1 MNRDDPL
8 ELDAE
13 TMRRMGHRVVDVLVD
28 RIAGLDAAPAW
39 RGGNRAR
46 LRAEVGETPPDE
58 PAEFDALVAHLVD
71 HVLPFA
77 GAVDHPRF
85 FAFIPSCPT
94 WPGLLGDFLARSHSL
109 FQGTWLESAGPSTLE
124 LLVLDWF
131 KQWIGYPPA
140 AAGLLTSGGSAANL
154 DALVCA
160 RSALLGPGDD
170 AVIYL
175 TAEAHSSMERAA
187 RIVGFRPDQVRR
199 IPTDGG
205 YRIRVDALEAA
216 IAEDGAAGRRPFLVV
231 ANGGATST
239 GAVDP
244 LRKLAAVAHERSM
257 WLHVDAAYGGF
268 AVLTERGRRLLDGL
282 GEADS
287 VTLDPHKWLYQPF
300 EAGCLLVREG
310 HQLPEAFHIMP
321 DYLQDTALHG
331 AREADAGPDAR
342 EVNFADRGL
351 QLTRDTRAIKIWLS
365 LRTFGLETFRRGIDH
380 TMDLAAAAERRIAA
394 SETLEVLTPAT
405 LGVVCFRRCAE
416 RANPNSSSN
425 SKSGSGV
432 GVPSGNDR
440 IPGEARSGTPSEAE
454 LERWN
459 AGLVARLSES
469 GLGMISSTRL
479 NGRYA
484 LRLCVLNHR
493 SGWEDVERV
502 LSFLESEPV
511 E

>member
-1 MNRDDPL
+1 MNRDNPL
-8 ELDAE
+8 ELDPE
-13 TMRRMGHRVVDVLVD
+13 TMRRMGHRVVDLLVD
-28 RIAGLDAAPAW
+28 RIAGLDKAPAW
-39 RGGNRAR
+39 RGGDRAT

-58 PAEFDALVAHLVD
+58 PADFDALVAHLVD
-71 HVLPFA
+71 HVMPFA

-94 WPGLLGDFLARSHSL
+94 WPGLLGDFLARGHSL

-131 KQWIGYPPA
+131 KQWIGYPPS

-160 RSALLGPGDD
+160 RSALLGPDD
-170 AVIYL
+170 DPVIYMS
-175 TAEAHSSMERAA
+175 TEAHSSMERAA
-187 RIVGFRPDQVRR
+187 SIVGFRPDQVRR
-199 IPTDGG
+199 VPTHDG
-205 YRIRVDALEAA
+205 YRLRVAALETA
-216 IAEDGAAGRRPFLVV
+216 IAADRAAGRRPFLVV

-244 LRKLAAVAHERSM
+244 LRVLAKHTRAQDM

-310 HQLPEAFHIMP
+310 HRLPDAFHIMP
-321 DYLQDTALHG
+321 DYLQDTALRR
-331 AREADAGPDAR
+331 ARDAQAGPDAH

-351 QLTRDTRAIKIWLS
+351 QLTRDTRAVKIWLS
-365 LRTFGLETFRRGIDH
+365 LRTFGLNAFRQGIDQA
-380 TMDLAAAAERRIAA
+380 MDLAAAAEERIR
-394 SETLEVLTPAT
+394 SSQTLELLAPAS
-405 LGVVCFRRCAE
+405 LGVVCFRRSA
-416 RANPNSSSN
+416 AT
-425 SKSGSGV
+425 SGGP
-432 GVPSGNDR
+432 VPGDAGAAV
-440 IPGEARSGTPSEAE
+440 PAEAE
-454 LERWN
+454 LEGWN
-459 AGLVARLSES
+459 AKLVARLSES
-469 GLGMISSTRL
+469 GVGMISSTRL
-479 NGRYA
+479 NGQYA

-493 SGWEDVERV
+493 SGREDMERV

-511 E
+511 G